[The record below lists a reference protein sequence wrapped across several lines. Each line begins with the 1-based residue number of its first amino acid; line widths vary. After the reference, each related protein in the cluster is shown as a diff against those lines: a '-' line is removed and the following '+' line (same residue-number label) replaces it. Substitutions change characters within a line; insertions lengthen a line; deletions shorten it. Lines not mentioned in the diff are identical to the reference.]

1 MFVVKVFCGY
11 LLSLSVCLIGYL
23 CLSPSFSYH
32 SPDVSHSAQGVCEH
46 LYNEAMLN
54 NRSVA
59 QCDRRTGLQGNMY
72 LHKCICT
79 QTCKQNEGTLL
90 KGDNLPVSP
99 PVPPSPAVCCVY
111 RSSVSHHFWQR
122 DRNLHNEQ
130 GLCAVHR
137 SEASLN
143 SAPEN
148 SVGWRALTSLAAKE
162 NLTLSAKYSA
172 VLQYI
177 LCSLGALW
185 QLFLVRPFIS
195 DQTEES
201 DQLQVGKASEC
212 IQCFYFGNDVE
223 KPKAMLLNTDSTR
236 FCT

>member
-72 LHKCICT
+72 LHKCICP

-99 PVPPSPAVCCVY
+99 PSLPLLQFVVFTGPRCHITSDKGIVICIMSRVCVLFTGL
-111 RSSVSHHFWQR
+111 RRLRTPRQR
-122 DRNLHNEQ
+122 I
-130 GLCAVHR
+130 A
-137 SEASLN
+137 
-143 SAPEN
+143 
-148 SVGWRALTSLAAKE
+148 SVGAR
-162 NLTLSAKYSA
+162 
-172 VLQYI
+172 
-177 LCSLGALW
+177 
-185 QLFLVRPFIS
+185 
-195 DQTEES
+195 
-201 DQLQVGKASEC
+201 
-212 IQCFYFGNDVE
+212 
-223 KPKAMLLNTDSTR
+223 
-236 FCT
+236 